1 MTLSPKKF
9 YSYAMKPITYGAV
22 RRTSN
27 PLLLRLTLLA
37 VVAMALVLAACG
49 GHGKSTTAT
58 GSSANVD
65 WPYFN
70 RDMDATRFA
79 PQTQIDAGNVHS
91 LGLDWSASL
100 GPGQFLVE
108 DYPLEVGGRL
118 YVTTS
123 TDEVQAYNAVS
134 GQLLWQYA
142 PQVDFSQSTG
152 IGGYGVST
160 NRGVALDH
168 GMLFTLTFDDRLQ
181 AISQATGEE
190 LWSATVADDATGA
203 YETMAPTVY
212 DGMVFVGVSGSQDGI
227 RGFVAAYDEH
237 TGRQMWRFWTVPAA
251 GTDWVPEGGGGGGV
265 YMPPTVDTRTGMIYV
280 GTGPPAPVIY
290 GAQRPGPN
298 LYTDSILALNA
309 HTGKLV
315 WYYQEV
321 PHDLWNYAAAS
332 PVVILDTRLGGHAV
346 HAVAEA
352 GKDGHVYLL
361 HAATGKP
368 LFAPVAYVK
377 EGHPPPT
384 TQGTMVCP
392 GSIGG
397 SPYSPLALDPNLAAA
412 YVTGVNL
419 CQILKVTKTGG
430 TGEKAFGGVRITPPG
445 EVPTGTV
452 EAVNLTT
459 GKPVWRRAMP
469 TPMIGGATATGSNLL
484 FTGDQ
489 HGNLY
494 AINAKTGQ
502 TVWQANLGLAFGS
515 APIVYTVNHTEYIA
529 ALIGGSAS
537 TASNHLGPT
546 GAKLDVL
553 KLGGAPISGQPG

>member
-1 MTLSPKKF
+1 
-9 YSYAMKPITYGAV
+9 
-22 RRTSN
+22 
-27 PLLLRLTLLA
+27 
-37 VVAMALVLAACG
+37 MALLLAACG
-49 GHGKSTTAT
+49 SHHKVANAA
-58 GSSANVD
+58 ANVE

-70 RDMDATRFA
+70 RDTNATRFA
-79 PQTQIDAGNVHS
+79 PQTEIDAGNVRS
-91 LGLDWSASL
+91 LGLAWSASL

-108 DYPLEVGGRL
+108 NYPLEVGGRL

-123 TDEVQAYNAVS
+123 TDEVQAYDAVS
-134 GQLLWQYA
+134 GRLLWQYA
-142 PQVDFSQSTG
+142 PEVDFSQSTG

-160 NRGVALDH
+160 NRGVALDD
-168 GMLFTLTFDDRLQ
+168 GMLFELTFDDRLQ

-212 DGMVFVGVSGSQDGI
+212 KGLVFVGVSGSQDGI

-237 TGRQMWRFWTVPAA
+237 TGRQVWRFYTVPAA
-251 GTDWVPEGGGGGGV
+251 GTGWVPKGGGGGGV
-265 YMPPTVDTRTGMIYV
+265 YMPPTVDTRTGLVYV

-290 GAQRPGPN
+290 GTTRPGPD
-298 LYTDSILALNA
+298 LYTDTILALDA
-309 HTGKLV
+309 RTGHLS

-332 PVVILDTRLGGHAV
+332 PLMILDTHVHGQAV

-352 GKDGHVYLL
+352 GKDGYVYVLD
-361 HAATGKP
+361 AASGKP
-368 LFAPVAYVK
+368 LFAPTAYVK

-384 TQGTMVCP
+384 TQGTLVCP

-397 SPYSPLALDPNLAAA
+397 SPYSPLALDPQLDAA

-419 CQILKVTKTGG
+419 CQILKITKTGG
-430 TGEKAFGGVRITPPG
+430 TGEKAFGGVRITPPD
-445 EVPTGTV
+445 EKPNGTV
-452 EAVNLTT
+452 EAINLST
-459 GKPVWRRAMP
+459 GKALWQIAMS
-469 TPMIGGATATGSNLL
+469 TPMIGGATTTASNLL

-502 TVWQANLGLAFGS
+502 ILWKANLGLAFGS
-515 APIVYTVNHTEYIA
+515 APIVYTINHTEYIA
-529 ALIGGSAS
+529 AALGGSAS

-553 KLGGAPISGQPG
+553 KLQGAPLSGASGS

>member
-1 MTLSPKKF
+1 MFNVGHDVDLL
-9 YSYAMKPITYGAV
+9 AV
-22 RRTSN
+22 RREPTQLRARLL
-27 PLLLRLTLLA
+27 PLLGLLA
-37 VVAMALVLAACG
+37 IALMLAACG
-49 GHGKSTTAT
+49 GHGKSADSN
-58 GSSANVD
+58 GSAANVD

-70 RDMDATRFA
+70 RDTNATRFA
-79 PQTQIDAGNVHS
+79 PQTQIDAGNVRN
-91 LGLDWSASL
+91 LGLAWSGSL
-100 GPGQFLVE
+100 GPGQFLAE
-108 DYPLEVGGRL
+108 GYPLEVGGKL

-123 TDEVQAYNAVS
+123 TDEVQAYDAVS
-134 GQLLWQYA
+134 GRLLWQYA

-168 GMLFTLTFDDRLQ
+168 GMLFALTFDDHLR

-190 LWSATVADDATGA
+190 LWSSTVADDATGA

-212 DGMVFVGVSGSQDGI
+212 DGLVFVGVSGSQDGI

-237 TGRQMWRFWTVPAA
+237 TGRQVWRFWTVPPA
-251 GTDWVPEGGGGGGV
+251 GTNWVPPGGGGGGV
-265 YMPPTVDTRTGMIYV
+265 YMPPTVDTRSGLVYV
-280 GTGPPAPVIY
+280 GTGPPAPVIF

-309 HTGKLV
+309 HTGKLA

-332 PVVILDTRLGGHAV
+332 PIVIFDTRVNGRTV

-352 GKDGHVYLL
+352 GKNGYVHVLD
-361 HAATGKP
+361 AATGKL
-368 LFAPVAYVK
+368 LFAPTAYVK

-384 TQGTMVCP
+384 TKGTLVCP

-419 CQILKVTKTGG
+419 CQILKITPTGG
-430 TGEKAFGGVRITPPG
+430 TGEKAFGGIRITPPG
-445 EVPTGTV
+445 EKPTGTLD
-452 EAVNLTT
+452 AINLTN
-459 GKPVWRRAMP
+459 GAPLWRRAMP
-469 TPMIGGATATGSNLL
+469 TPMIGGATTTASDLL

-494 AINAKTGQ
+494 AIDAKTGQ
-502 TVWQANLGLAFGS
+502 TLWQGNLGLAFGS

-529 ALIGGSAS
+529 TLIGGSAS

-546 GAKLDVL
+546 GAKIDVF
-553 KLGGAPISGQPG
+553 KLGGTAIPGATHS